1 MKNKYDAVFYDF
13 DGTLVDT
20 IPLITASF
28 KMAYEKVFG
37 KCTRSREDFMSYIG
51 KPLEQ
56 AFEMHDK
63 ATAKL
68 LFDTYLEINEK
79 LLREDKAPLFP
90 YIKEDLMYLKS
101 LGVPQGIVTSKM
113 RSSVEVTMKLQGM
126 DDIFDIVVTKEDTKS
141 HKPEA
146 EPIVRAAELIGT
158 EDTSRVIYVGDALPD
173 MLCAKNA
180 GSLFALVDWTRM
192 PREEMEEDP
201 DTVVL
206 GSLRALSCIIKE
218 GEL

>member
-1 MKNKYDAVFYDF
+1 
-13 DGTLVDT
+13 
-20 IPLITASF
+20 
-28 KMAYEKVFG
+28 
-37 KCTRSREDFMSYIG
+37 
-51 KPLEQ
+51 
-56 AFEMHDK
+56 
-63 ATAKL
+63 
-68 LFDTYLEINEK
+68 
-79 LLREDKAPLFP
+79 
-90 YIKEDLMYLKS
+90 
-101 LGVPQGIVTSKM
+101 
-113 RSSVEVTMKLQGM
+113 MKLQGM